1 MVAGEPEPL
10 TPKARRQTPLASQPH
25 GVDTV
30 HMTDEQVLEQLE
42 RDWVDALRRG
52 DGDTLDRIWDRA
64 FVFTDPRGHSLSR
77 DDCLRDIRAGA
88 LRMGEAEVR
97 RLRVHVFGDTAVV
110 VGTIALRG
118 VAGTTA
124 YDGEYSFV
132 DVYARRQGQWRA
144 VLSTGD
150 VAGTLMA

>member
-1 MVAGEPEPL
+1 
-10 TPKARRQTPLASQPH
+10 
-25 GVDTV
+25 
-30 HMTDEQVLEQLE
+30 MTDEQVLEQLE

-52 DGDTLDRIWDRA
+52 DRDVLDRIWDRD
-64 FVFTDPRGHSLSR
+64 FVFTDPRGQSLSR
-77 DDCLRDIRAGA
+77 DDCLRDITGGA

-97 RLRVHVFGDTAVV
+97 RLQAHVFGETGVV

-132 DVYARRQGQWRA
+132 DVYAWRQGQWRA
-144 VLSTGD
+144 VLSSGD
-150 VAGTLMA
+150 VVRTLMA

>member
-1 MVAGEPEPL
+1 
-10 TPKARRQTPLASQPH
+10 
-25 GVDTV
+25 
-30 HMTDEQVLEQLE
+30 MTDEQELEQLE

-52 DGDTLDRIWDRA
+52 DGDTLAQIWDRD

-77 DDCLRDIRAGA
+77 DACLHGIKAGA
-88 LRMGEAEVR
+88 LRITEADVR
-97 RLRVHVFGDTAVV
+97 FVRAHVFGDTGVV

-124 YDGEYSFV
+124 YDGDYSFV

-144 VLSTGD
+144 VLSSGD
-150 VAGTLMA
+150 IAGALIT